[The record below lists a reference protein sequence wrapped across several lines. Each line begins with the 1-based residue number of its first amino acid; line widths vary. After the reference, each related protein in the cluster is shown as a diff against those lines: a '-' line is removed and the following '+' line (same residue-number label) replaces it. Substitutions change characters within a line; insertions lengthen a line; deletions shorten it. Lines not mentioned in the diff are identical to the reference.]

1 MLKKRLQLIH
11 DIFDNEVS
19 VDIGADHGFLT
30 IALLQSNKTSSAEI
44 VEVNQGPYDNSLL
57 NVKKNGYE
65 NNVKLHLGD
74 GLKPFN
80 ESFESNYGIIVAG
93 MGGKLIADILFNNP
107 SVLGEATLYLQPN
120 NSERYLRQQLIK
132 HGFKIISD
140 LLVDDMGIIYTV
152 LVAKKGTQT
161 LNEVEL
167 SYGFDIDYSDTLF
180 IKRYNE
186 ELAYLNKTITNIPDS
201 SEKYQEF
208 SERIKM
214 LELIL
219 GAK

>member
-11 DIFDNEVS
+11 DIFDNKIS

-44 VEVNQGPYDNSLL
+44 VEVNKGPFDNSMI
-57 NVKKNGYE
+57 NVKKHGYSE
-65 NNVKLHLGD
+65 MVEIHLGD

-80 ESFESNYGIIVAG
+80 TAFSKDYGIIIAG

-107 SVLGEATLYLQPN
+107 EVLGNATLYLQPN
-120 NSERYLRQQLIK
+120 NSERYLRQQLLK
-132 HGFKIISD
+132 HGFKIKSD

-152 LVAKKGTQT
+152 LVAIKGTQE

-167 SYGFDIDYSDTLF
+167 SYGYNMNYDDNLF

-186 ELAYLNKTITNIPDS
+186 ELEYLNKTINNIPKE

-214 LELIL
+214 LEIIL
-219 GAK
+219 GVK

>member
-30 IALLQSNKTSSAEI
+30 IALLQSGKTNSAEI

-57 NVKKNGYE
+57 NVKKHGY
-65 NNVKLHLGD
+65 NNDVKLHLGD
-74 GLKPFN
+74 GLKPFSTPFSN
-80 ESFESNYGIIVAG
+80 NYGIIIAG
-93 MGGKLIADILFNNP
+93 MGGKLISDILFNNP
-107 SVLGEATLYLQPN
+107 EVLGEATLYLQPN
-120 NSERYLRQQLIK
+120 NSERYLRQQLNS
-132 HGFKIISD
+132 HGFLITKD

-152 LVAKKGTQT
+152 LVAKKGIQE

-167 SYGFDIDYSDTLF
+167 SYGFNVDYTNDLF
-180 IKRYNE
+180 IRRYTE
-186 ELAYLNKTITNIPDS
+186 ELVYLNKTINNIPEG
-201 SEKYQEF
+201 SEKFKEF

-214 LELIL
+214 LELML